1 MSSIGNTDSIINP
14 VRFYYNKTNIL
25 NKQNFRSKKNEI
37 TKKIKI
43 KTDFEV
49 DYENMIVNQNFD

>member
-1 MSSIGNTDSIINP
+1 MQPILDIKLIILLE
-14 VRFYYNKTNIL
+14 RGY
-25 NKQNFRSKKNEI
+25 QNFRSKKNEI